1 MIDKI
6 GRAALF
12 AKSHFTTALNSA
24 KELTGKSIYK
34 ARGIKNKVVATNAKI
49 KKDHGVY
56 KNSYAKD
63 FAAAARSE
71 GRLLRKN
78 VTWKN
83 TKNFSGKAFWNYP
96 MTTGAGIGL
105 GINTVLPKKK
115 KNKKEG
121 Y

>member
-63 FAAAARSE
+63 FAATARSE

-96 MTTGAGIGL
+96 FTTGAGAGL
-105 GINTVLPKKK
+105 ALNAVLPKK
-115 KNKKEG
+115 NKKKKKV
-121 Y
+121 

>member
-49 KKDHGVY
+49 KKNLVLEKIAGL
-56 KNSYAKD
+56 KTLLAKCV
-63 FAAAARSE
+63 E
-71 GRLLRKN
+71 
-78 VTWKN
+78 
-83 TKNFSGKAFWNYP
+83 
-96 MTTGAGIGL
+96 
-105 GINTVLPKKK
+105 
-115 KNKKEG
+115 KED
-121 Y
+121 

>member
-49 KKDHGVY
+49 KKDY
-56 KNSYAKD
+56 SIRKSSWAKD
-63 FAAAARSE
+63 FAGEVRSE

-78 VTWKN
+78 VTLQK
-83 TKNFSGKAFWNYP
+83 TR
-96 MTTGAGIGL
+96 
-105 GINTVLPKKK
+105 
-115 KNKKEG
+115 
-121 Y
+121 

>member
-49 KKDHGVY
+49 KKEFSVRKD
-56 KNSYAKD
+56 SWAKD
-63 FAAAARSE
+63 FAGEVRRE
-71 GRLLRKN
+71 GRLVRKTVNLKSVGGKIYDYPITSGVAGGLVLRGF
-78 VTWKN
+78 T
-83 TKNFSGKAFWNYP
+83 S
-96 MTTGAGIGL
+96 
-105 GINTVLPKKK
+105 KKEK